1 MLIEIVLELIKA
13 TAMTDMSDI
22 LDFEKYPLDRPGS
35 SEWSALV
42 SDCKA
47 KLAKDGLFNLA
58 GFVKPDAVVE
68 AVEELTPVMA
78 SSSFTHER
86 EHNIYFDDVLKG
98 LPADHAVLKRFRTS
112 NRTICADQIGQA
124 VVIRLYEWP
133 PFAEFLSAVMGKE
146 KLWTMEDPLARVNV
160 MAYHEGQELNW
171 HFDRSEFTTTLLL
184 QTPMAGGQL
193 EYVKDLRSADNPN
206 YGGIAKLL
214 SGEEPTVRL
223 TLEPGTLNIFRGVNT
238 PHRVT
243 EVKGD
248 RDRG

>member
-98 LPADHAVLKRFRTS
+98 LPADHPVLKRFRTS

-160 MAYHEGQELNW
+160 MATMRARSLTGISTVPSLPPLCCCRHRWLAGNW
-171 HFDRSEFTTTLLL
+171 NTSKICAVPTTRTTAVS
-184 QTPMAGGQL
+184 Q
-193 EYVKDLRSADNPN
+193 N
-206 YGGIAKLL
+206 
-214 SGEEPTVRL
+214 
-223 TLEPGTLNIFRGVNT
+223 F
-238 PHRVT
+238 
-243 EVKGD
+243 
-248 RDRG
+248 